1 MFGVFQFKS
10 SLVVL
15 WDIMV
20 VNNWQIFIEAYV
32 SVTSEW
38 HRLYFIFWWVLC
50 TVITLNMC
58 ISLILDVSA
67 KPVTPTFAK
76 SHLLTVFSFSSSLF

>member
-1 MFGVFQFKS
+1 M
-10 SLVVL
+10 VL

-58 ISLILDVSA
+58 ISLILDVSTNLPEFS
-67 KPVTPTFAK
+67 KTVKIKNDT
-76 SHLLTVFSFSSSLF
+76 LLLIRDSSLF